1 MQRKNLG
8 FYEQVEA
15 VLTSAQFGDIASDH
29 RAELEGY
36 HGWNWAAITA
46 VCRQVARSVVYVF
59 DDSDPVM
66 ANKRKIARSQ
76 GDYLKA
82 LSNEHQ
88 GQILPNSHGL
98 VKLLMRPNPSQRMD
112 MFNWERVQ
120 QLRLHGS
127 CIIWERPNNAGI
139 TCQRYVIPRLL
150 AVPVKPGQHRSCPN
164 GGVYLS
170 PRAFAAFATTAID
183 EQGFV
188 ESPIRSFVGGYI
200 PVEDLSFPKYPH
212 PYYKGDGSSPT
223 YAGSMWIDSLTG
235 VDKTRMDLYRQGP
248 FGKILIKCSSEDS
261 KTIADLQ
268 QVINRAFTDESS
280 PVVVIGNGESTLAEL
295 TADKMVFVEN
305 HDQLADAILGT
316 HGIGRAMVGK
326 QDGMTYGSL
335 AAAIKGAISLSI
347 QSDMDLLAGY
357 DTIQLCDEWGE
368 NLTIEYEVPPI
379 DDPELQ
385 EQMLAADSTKGVL
398 TVGEYRQRRRMP
410 LFGNEYDNYLMT
422 PQGAVPMN
430 QLLRASQPPAPAPAL
445 SSIVPQPAEEQ
456 SEPEDL
462 TLAVDPTLI
471 ERVKPKF
478 LDVLSKSGVRLV
490 DVEDEADHCWDWSIG
505 PDQDKLLKNLPSHFA
520 DRINKQ
526 LGREYKYGCVLLPL
540 PRAISNAITELG
552 LQIPSELL
560 ASGGLEDEP
569 HVTALY
575 GILGCELED
584 VIAVLQTC
592 VRPTITLGAL
602 SCFPGGPDGVPL
614 FASVDSPDL
623 GLINKKLREGLPHV
637 IKYPNYTPH
646 ATVAYVTD
654 AAKYVGRAWEHTG
667 SVTQLDHAII
677 SMPGYDRCVV
687 PLRRPYVPESPRSLA
702 AINQF

>member
-1 MQRKNLG
+1 MQKQPG

-15 VLTSAQFGDIASDH
+15 VLTSAQFGDLASDH

-46 VCRQVARSVVYVF
+46 VCRQAARSVVYVF
-59 DDSDPVM
+59 DDSDPAM

-76 GDYLKA
+76 GEYLKA
-82 LSNEHQ
+82 LTNEHQ

-98 VKLLMRPNPSQRMD
+98 VKMLMRPNPSQRMD

-127 CIIWERPNNAGI
+127 CIVWERPSNAGR
-139 TCQRYVIPRLL
+139 TCQRYVIPRML
-150 AVPVKPGQHRSCPN
+150 AVPVKPGQHKSCPN

-170 PRAFAAFATTAID
+170 PRAFQAFATTAMD

-223 YAGSMWIDSLTG
+223 YAGSVWIDSLTG

-248 FGKILIKCSSEDS
+248 FGKILIKCDTTDP

-268 QVINRAFTDESS
+268 KVINRAFADESS

-295 TADKMVFVEN
+295 TADKMMFVEN

-385 EQMLAADSTKGVL
+385 ETILAADSSKGVI
-398 TVGEYRQRRRMP
+398 TVGEYRQRRRLP
-410 LFGNEYDNYLMT
+410 LFGNELDNYLLT
-422 PQGAVPMN
+422 PQGPVSMQ
-430 QLLRASQPPAPAPAL
+430 QLLGKQQQPAAPAL
-445 SSIVPQPAEEQ
+445 SSIVDPATEAA
-456 SEPEDL
+456 EPEEL
-462 TLAVDPTLI
+462 RLAVDPTMI
-471 ERVKPKF
+471 ERVTPNS
-478 LDVLSKSGVRLV
+478 LEAIQKSGIVLV
-490 DVEDEADHCWDWSIG
+490 DIEEDADQAWDWSIG
-505 PDQDKLLKNLPSHFA
+505 PDTDRLIKNLPSHFA
-520 DRINKQ
+520 DRLNKQ
-526 LGREYKYGCVLLPL
+526 LGKEYKYGCVLIPL
-540 PRAISNAITELG
+540 PQAISNAITELG
-552 LQIPSELL
+552 LTIPSEML
-560 ASGGLEDEP
+560 AVGGLEDEP

-575 GILGCELED
+575 GILGCDLED

-602 SCFPGGPDGVPL
+602 NCFPGGPDGVPL
-614 FASVDSPDL
+614 FSSVDSPDL

-667 SVTQLDHAII
+667 SVAQLDHAII
-677 SMPGYDRCVV
+677 SMPGHERCVV
-687 PLRRPYVPESPRSLA
+687 PLRRPYVPETPRPLA
-702 AINQF
+702 SIDQF